1 MQATGALLAT
11 SIRGAP
17 VRSGPGPFAIFRP
30 AGFLCAMFPPSRSFL
45 FLLSSSRRD
54 GNSAQLARRAA
65 AGLPA
70 SDPQVW
76 LNLADLPLPVF
87 SDLRH
92 ATKEN
97 WTPAVTGHART
108 LLEATLAATDLVMVA
123 PVYWYSLPAAAKLYL
138 DHWSAWLR
146 APGYD
151 FKTRMAGKTIWAVS
165 AYSDSDPRF
174 AEPLKETLR
183 LTADY
188 MQMRWGGLLL
198 GRGNRPGEVLLDDES
213 TAAAMRFF
221 AAAG

>member
-1 MQATGALLAT
+1 MLP
-11 SIRGAP
+11 S
-17 VRSGPGPFAIFRP
+17 
-30 AGFLCAMFPPSRSFL
+30 SRSFL

-54 GNSAQLARRAA
+54 GNSEQLARRAA

-70 SDPQVW
+70 AYTQTW
-76 LNLADLPLPVF
+76 LNLADLPLPAF

-97 WTPAVTGHART
+97 WTPAVTSHART

-138 DHWSAWLR
+138 DHWSAWMR

-151 FKTRMAGKTIWAVS
+151 FKSRLVGKTLWAVS
-165 AYSDSDPRF
+165 SYSDTDPRF
-174 AEPLKETLR
+174 AEPFKETLR

-188 MQMRWGGLLL
+188 MQMRWGGHLL
-198 GRGNRPGEVLLDDES
+198 GSGNRPGDVLQDEKS
-213 TAAAMRFF
+213 IAAADRFF
-221 AAAG
+221 TGVA